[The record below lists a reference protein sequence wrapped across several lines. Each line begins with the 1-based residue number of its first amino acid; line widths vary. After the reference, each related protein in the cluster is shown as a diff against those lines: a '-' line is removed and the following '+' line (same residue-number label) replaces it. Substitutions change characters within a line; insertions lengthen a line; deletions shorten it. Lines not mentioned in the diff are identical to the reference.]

1 MPSTQKR
8 LEELMRP
15 IDQQIL
21 MCDNREDVLLL
32 ACGMMTTAKAIFDN
46 ELGEAGRK
54 TMFEG
59 MLK

>member
-1 MPSTQKR
+1 
-8 LEELMRP
+8 MRP

-32 ACGMMTTAKAIFDN
+32 ACGMMTTVKAIFDN

-54 TMFEG
+54 TMFED
-59 MLK
+59 MIK

>member
-1 MPSTQKR
+1 MSSTQKR

-21 MCDNREDVLLL
+21 MCDNRDDVLLL
-32 ACGMMTTAKAIFDN
+32 ACGMMTTVKAIFDN
-46 ELGEAGRK
+46 ELGEEGRK